1 MEYLRAWPPQLSIR
15 LHTDL
20 CVVSTSGSAVTK
32 CGRKWNIIGPVVRSI
47 SRCSG
52 QFAKESVP
60 SPVWWNVVLIHHP
73 LICRELKTSSYLLSH
88 SSLCLALWDLRPRAR
103 GHLRGMWSCW
113 NLRFRSPGWQSRGH
127 LPQASTALF
136 SLEGSL
142 WFAVP
147 RGRAYV
153 QVHATDILSLKLS
166 WSSKIS
172 LLFLL
177 TCQFFICLEKVVAL
191 SSFPAKVYYLRAVEL
206 LSCLKSRKVS
216 FFFFFLYQIDCSI
229 CSQVS

>member
-60 SPVWWNVVLIHHP
+60 SPVWWNVVPINHL

-88 SSLCLALWDLRPRAR
+88 SSLCLALWDLRPRAW
-103 GHLRGMWSCW
+103 GHLRDMWSCR
-113 NLRFRSPGWQSRGH
+113 NLCFRSPGLQSKGH
-127 LPQASTALF
+127 LPQDSTALF

-147 RGRAYV
+147 EGRAYV
-153 QVHATDILSLKLS
+153 QVHAKDILSLKLS

-191 SSFPAKVYYLRAVEL
+191 SSFPAEVYYLRAVEL
-206 LSCLKSRKVS
+206 LSCWVVLKAERFLS
-216 FFFFFLYQIDCSI
+216 FFFSLPNRLFYL
-229 CSQVS
+229 